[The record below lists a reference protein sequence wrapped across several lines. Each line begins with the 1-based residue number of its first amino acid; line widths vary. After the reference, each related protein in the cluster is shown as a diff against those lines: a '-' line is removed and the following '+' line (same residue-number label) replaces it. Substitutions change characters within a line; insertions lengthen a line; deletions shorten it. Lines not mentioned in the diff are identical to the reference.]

1 LTEQK
6 THGTRWGMRILLF
19 VLTTVFAATA
29 LCAQPVAGVLA
40 QEGTQLFISGDMFC
54 SRYLVAAKSNE
65 VLAHI
70 KKLNPGDEI
79 TASGDKNFIDCSVVL
94 ESIDYVGL
102 RRLLGMWLSNEAL
115 IKVKDFSSLSFYPL
129 ERSSSLGQHVNNY
142 GLTSTSEVAT
152 AVDYTYSLTPSE
164 GKEWVL
170 FLSDST
176 KTLFATISLSKG
188 SAVMKIYDSESGVV
202 LKTLRM
208 TKWGGVR
215 Q

>member
-1 LTEQK
+1 
-6 THGTRWGMRILLF
+6 MRILLF
-19 VLTTVFAATA
+19 VLTTVFAAVG
-29 LCAQPVAGVLA
+29 LCAQPVAGVLS
-40 QEGTQLFISGDMFC
+40 QEGTQLFISGDTFC
-54 SRYLVAAKSNE
+54 SRYVVQASSME
-65 VLAHI
+65 VLLHI

-79 TASGDKNFIDCSVVL
+79 TASGDKNLIDCSVVL
-94 ESIDYVGL
+94 ETIDYVGL

-115 IKVKDFSSLSFYPL
+115 IKVKDFKSLSFYPL
-129 ERSSSLGQHVNNY
+129 ERASSLGSTFRPY
-142 GLTSTSEVAT
+142 GLSTPSEPAT

-188 SAVMKIYDSESGVV
+188 SALMKIYDSESGVV

-208 TKWGGVR
+208 TKWGGVK

>member
-6 THGTRWGMRILLF
+6 THGTRCGMRILIF

-40 QEGTQLFISGDMFC
+40 QEGTQLFISGDTFC
-54 SRYLVAAKSNE
+54 SRYLVSAKSFE
-65 VLAHI
+65 VLSHI

-79 TASGDKNFIDCSVVL
+79 SASGDKNLIDCSVVL

-115 IKVKDFSSLSFYPL
+115 IKVKDFKYLSFYPL
-129 ERSSSLGQHVNNY
+129 ERSSSLAQQLNIY
-142 GLTSTSEVAT
+142 GSNSTSEVAT

-188 SAVMKIYDSESGVV
+188 SAVMKIYDSESGIV

-208 TKWGGVR
+208 TKWGGVK

>member
-1 LTEQK
+1 
-6 THGTRWGMRILLF
+6 MRILLF

-40 QEGTQLFISGDMFC
+40 QEGTQLFISGDTFC
-54 SRYLVAAKSNE
+54 SRYLVFAKSNE

-70 KKLNPGDEI
+70 KKLNPGDEV

-94 ESIDYVGL
+94 ETIDYVGL

-129 ERSSSLGQHVNNY
+129 ERSSSLGQHINTY
-142 GLTSTSEVAT
+142 GLTATSQVAT

-202 LKTLRM
+202 IKTLRM